1 MKPSSLNQFVSNK
14 EIFDLWIELGTLT
27 KVERNLAGRGII
39 NKYTG
44 KPLVYT
50 SVWER
55 AMRWVLYNPDEA
67 KVIYETKLQ
76 RELSQEQWERWLVK
90 KALKIFDDAQGQL
103 KNWIKTYGMEQHSD
117 IYSKRFPGGTL
128 D

>member
-39 NKYTG
+39 NKFTG

-50 SVWER
+50 SV
-55 AMRWVLYNPDEA
+55 
-67 KVIYETKLQ
+67 
-76 RELSQEQWERWLVK
+76 WERWLVK
-90 KALKIFDDAQGQL
+90 KALKIFDDAQAQFRD
-103 KNWIKTYGMEQHSD
+103 WIKTYGMERHSD

>member
-14 EIFDLWIELGTLT
+14 EIFDLWIELGSLN
-27 KVERNLAGRGII
+27 KVGRNLAGRGII

-44 KPLVYT
+44 KPLVAT
-50 SVWER
+50 ALWER

-67 KVIYETKLQ
+67 KVIYEIKME
-76 RELSQEQWERWLVK
+76 RKIPQEQWERWLVK
-90 KALKIFDDAQGQL
+90 KACKVFDDAQRQL
-103 KNWIKTYGMEQHSD
+103 REWIKTYGMEQYSD
-117 IYSKRFPGGTL
+117 IYAKRFPGGTL